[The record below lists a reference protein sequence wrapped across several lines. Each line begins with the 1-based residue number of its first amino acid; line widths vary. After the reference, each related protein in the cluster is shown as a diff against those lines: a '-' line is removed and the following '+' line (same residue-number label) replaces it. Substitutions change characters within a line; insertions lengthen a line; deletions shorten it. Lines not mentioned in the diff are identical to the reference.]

1 MTPDASDHSR
11 PLPPDPG
18 ELLLQVAQRYWEQDR
33 TQEDIGRE
41 LHLTRWKVGRLLE
54 QARAEGIVQ
63 ITIVHPQTR
72 RRELEMT
79 LTQRYGLDDCI
90 VVPTQDREPDTVAH
104 VVRAAAG
111 YLRARG
117 PRLRTL
123 GVSWGNTLQEIAA
136 MLPSGWAH
144 GLEIIQVNGGISRSV
159 RPTTAADVAMSI
171 ARSGHGRASLLPVP
185 AIVEHAMTRDALYT
199 EQLVLQ
205 TLAKGRSADALLFS
219 LGALSPDSVLVRSGA
234 VTAEE
239 LDRLRAA
246 GACGDVLGHYL
257 TPDGTIADPDLES
270 RPIGPSLDDLRA
282 AAQAIAVASGTAK
295 APVIRAAL
303 TSRLCSVLITD
314 EGAARAALEP

>member
-1 MTPDASDHSR
+1 M
-11 PLPPDPG
+11 
-18 ELLLQVAQRYWEQDR
+18 
-33 TQEDIGRE
+33 
-41 LHLTRWKVGRLLE
+41 LE

-63 ITIVHPQTR
+63 ITVVHPTTR
-72 RRELEMT
+72 RRELEAT
-79 LTQRYGLDDCI
+79 LTERYGLADCI
-90 VVPTQDREPDTVAH
+90 VVPTQDREQDTVTH

-185 AIVEHAMTRDALYT
+185 AIVEHASTREALYT
-199 EQLVLQ
+199 EHFVQE
-205 TLAKGRSADALLFS
+205 TLTKARAADALLFS
-219 LGALSPDSVLVRSGA
+219 LGALSPSSVLVRSGA
-234 VTAEE
+234 VTPDE
-239 LDRLRAA
+239 LERLRAA

-257 TPDGTIADPDLES
+257 SPDGTIADPDLES
-270 RPIGPSLDDLRA
+270 RTIGLSLDDLRA
-282 AAQAIAVASGTAK
+282 ATQAIAVASGPAK

-303 TSRLCSVLITD
+303 TSRLCSVLVTD
-314 EGAARAALEP
+314 EAAARSALEP